1 MSNIYNLEPPT
12 KGKVG
17 WFSSMG
23 TSFDHGFGPNSSTHA
38 GGPPHHHGG
47 LGH

>member
-17 WFSSMG
+17 KRAVSSLCRPRL
-23 TSFDHGFGPNSSTHA
+23 H
-38 GGPPHHHGG
+38 
-47 LGH
+47 